1 MAGRFVPAADM
12 STDYLKK
19 PYKLLRPGADASVT
33 DKDGNGAFHYLVQ
46 SDMFKSPASSPDY
59 DLFGRRVRP
68 PSPVDDPSMT
78 MEELIHSLQAAGAD
92 INLQNK
98 SGKTPLHVLCGH
110 ASWNKALDETF
121 CEFLCQAGADLNI
134 RDHQGRSPVFSL
146 FLNGRLVNW
155 RRDEGEHLCQLVSRL
170 GGRFDIRD
178 SHGRTVIHCLFSSE
192 GHSHLSLVEPL
203 TRHGVDP
210 SAVDDEGNTLWHAAI
225 NRLDSLSLPQADK
238 QIMDLLLRLGVD
250 PQKPNKL
257 GRNPLHELS
266 SREAPRL
273 EGHLSVFPACIPDL
287 RTTAFDNLLQLY
299 LERGYGLDFRDNQ
312 GITPLHLA
320 CTFSEY
326 QAARLLDAGADPK
339 IPTHEELTPF
349 HIAARCGQANIIG
362 LLLEQL
368 KEHGSGQDSQVSSF
382 IHEVINAEDAYGRSP
397 LYYAC
402 ICGRAESVALL
413 LDAGASVQSDEYS
426 GSVWQACAE
435 FEEERLNWSSS
446 PPPTGRPVTA
456 SSVLIEGKTR
466 PKPRRANKFP
476 REHLGDVLRLLL
488 HHQDAP
494 GATTGYLD
502 EAIKAAAAKQ
512 HDYTVWCLM
521 GARNSLE
528 PGTATVPV
536 DEPTSACLARVN
548 AIDITEAASLAPQ
561 DLRAEFQRLMG
572 LRRHDLVQS
581 LLLEHGWGELDWDG
595 NTFIHDLVR
604 KGFVS
609 LLRGLALMVKDLSA
623 KLQDVEWCD
632 AQKLA
637 SSNGSFINRFPES
650 WEQNFAQGSI
660 QPLLLVACR
669 TEEPNMEMVRF
680 LVEEISCD
688 VDFQGYVRVHFPD
701 LPTGFGICKHE
712 TPTHGL
718 VRGRTTWWHV
728 SQALPYLAEKRGSNL
743 ELRDCFGSTPLD
755 VAISHIGRVTFN
767 RGAVDKLLSLGADAK
782 AVDLS
787 RTCESAEMTDLLLS
801 RGAVVKPAA
810 ILAAVRTRNLDVLSM
825 LLSRGGDV
833 NARETA
839 TPATP
844 HHQNALI
851 YVESTAPPREKYPVL
866 SSEMPKHL
874 RGDPRLRQ
882 PAPKPHTGVKD
893 TPFSVRAP
901 PYVPEHE
908 MYPLDYAAHLF
919 SRQPELDGYSAA
931 VLWATGEGPVVRN
944 PPRPLPEGELASV
957 IEMLIAHGADVMAT
971 YELADGSRMSI
982 KDRIVLRGRSFIGL
996 HIRLD
1001 RPRLARRILELCKT
1015 TYDGD
1020 F

>member
-1 MAGRFVPAADM
+1 M
-12 STDYLKK
+12 SADYLKK

-59 DLFGRRVRP
+59 SLFGRRVRP

-110 ASWNKALDETF
+110 TSWNEALDETF

-134 RDHQGRSPVFSL
+134 RDHQVRSPVFSL

-155 RRDEGEHLCQLVSRL
+155 QRDEGEHLCQLVSRL

-178 SHGRTVIHCLFSSE
+178 SHGRTVMHCLFSSE

-210 SAVDDEGNTLWHAAI
+210 SAVDDGGNTLWHAAI
-225 NRLDSLSLPQADK
+225 NRLDSLSLPQGDK

-273 EGHLSVFPACIPDL
+273 ESHLSVFPACISDL

-299 LERGYGLDFRDNQ
+299 LERGYELDFRDNQ

-382 IHEVINAEDAYGRSP
+382 THEVINAEDAYGRSP

-402 ICGRAESVALL
+402 TCGRAESVALL
-413 LDAGASVQSDEYS
+413 LDAGASVQSDGYS

-435 FEEERLNWSSS
+435 FEDERLNWSSS
-446 PPPTGRPVTA
+446 PPPAGRPVTA
-456 SSVLIEGKTR
+456 PSVLIEGKTR
-466 PKPRRANKFP
+466 PMPRKANKFP

-512 HDYTVWCLM
+512 HDY
-521 GARNSLE
+521 
-528 PGTATVPV
+528 
-536 DEPTSACLARVN
+536 
-548 AIDITEAASLAPQ
+548 I
-561 DLRAEFQRLMG
+561 
-572 LRRHDLVQS
+572 
-581 LLLEHGWGELDWDG
+581 
-595 NTFIHDLVR
+595 
-604 KGFVS
+604 FV
-609 LLRGLALMVKDLSA
+609 
-623 KLQDVEWCD
+623 
-632 AQKLA
+632 
-637 SSNGSFINRFPES
+637 
-650 WEQNFAQGSI
+650 
-660 QPLLLVACR
+660 
-669 TEEPNMEMVRF
+669 
-680 LVEEISCD
+680 
-688 VDFQGYVRVHFPD
+688 H
-701 LPTGFGICKHE
+701 
-712 TPTHGL
+712 
-718 VRGRTTWWHV
+718 
-728 SQALPYLAEKRGSNL
+728 
-743 ELRDCFGSTPLD
+743 
-755 VAISHIGRVTFN
+755 
-767 RGAVDKLLSLGADAK
+767 
-782 AVDLS
+782 
-787 RTCESAEMTDLLLS
+787 
-801 RGAVVKPAA
+801 
-810 ILAAVRTRNLDVLSM
+810 
-825 LLSRGGDV
+825 
-833 NARETA
+833 
-839 TPATP
+839 
-844 HHQNALI
+844 
-851 YVESTAPPREKYPVL
+851 
-866 SSEMPKHL
+866 
-874 RGDPRLRQ
+874 
-882 PAPKPHTGVKD
+882 
-893 TPFSVRAP
+893 
-901 PYVPEHE
+901 
-908 MYPLDYAAHLF
+908 
-919 SRQPELDGYSAA
+919 
-931 VLWATGEGPVVRN
+931 
-944 PPRPLPEGELASV
+944 
-957 IEMLIAHGADVMAT
+957 
-971 YELADGSRMSI
+971 
-982 KDRIVLRGRSFIGL
+982 
-996 HIRLD
+996 
-1001 RPRLARRILELCKT
+1001 
-1015 TYDGD
+1015 
-1020 F
+1020 